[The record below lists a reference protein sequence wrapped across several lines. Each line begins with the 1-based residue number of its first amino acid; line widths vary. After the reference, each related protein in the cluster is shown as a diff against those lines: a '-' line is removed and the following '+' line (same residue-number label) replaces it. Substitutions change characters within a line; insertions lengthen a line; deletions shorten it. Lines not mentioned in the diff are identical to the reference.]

1 VLVFVE
7 RKTDRIVASGTVF
20 TERKFLRNTGKVGHI
35 EDIAVDSS
43 MHGKGLGKKLILA
56 LEEIAR
62 SQGCYKTI
70 LDCSKDNIRTCSNPL
85 ASADIFSLL

>member
-1 VLVFVE
+1 MFVQ
-7 RKTDRIVASGTVF
+7 RSTDKIVASGSVF

-35 EDIAVDSS
+35 EDIAVDKA
-43 MHGKGLGKKLILA
+43 MHGKGLGRKLILA

-70 LDCSKDNIRTCSNPL
+70 LDCSKDNICG
-85 ASADIFSLL
+85 